1 MIGCKRRR
9 EKIEKGKL
17 EEGRRE
23 EGKKKKKKKKQ
34 REGEGLGEKSCPH
47 SLFFLLH

>member
-17 EEGRRE
+17 EQGQRE
-23 EGKKKKKKKKQ
+23 EGKKKNKQ
-34 REGEGLGEKSCPH
+34 REGEGLGEKKVAPI
-47 SLFFLLH
+47 LYFFLLH